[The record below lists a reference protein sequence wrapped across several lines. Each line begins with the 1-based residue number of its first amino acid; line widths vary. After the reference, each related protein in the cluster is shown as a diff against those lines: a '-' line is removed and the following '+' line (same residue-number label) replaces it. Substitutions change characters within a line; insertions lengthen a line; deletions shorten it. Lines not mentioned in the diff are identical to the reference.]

1 MISEE
6 LMYPR
11 IDAAR
16 SVLTKIGVDPA
27 TRDFDCQDYEYTT
40 CNMSELE
47 RYVELYPKENTNE
60 YEKRVLGCYI
70 IEALN
75 DFVSIEKSAHPLLD
89 QALRY
94 LHVDYYIHQSEI
106 RYRLGSDSWVA
117 DEAWPIATYISDWQK
132 RNEFNVKS

>member
-1 MISEE
+1 MLFPYWHVAALHFMPIWEKHAVPLKVALCVKGRIMISEE
-6 LMYPR
+6 LVYPR

-16 SVLTKIGVDPA
+16 SVLAKIGVDPA

-47 RYVELYPKENTNE
+47 RYIELYPKENTNE

-75 DFVSIEKSAHPLLD
+75 DFVSIETVSYTHLTLPTKA
-89 QALRY
+89 
-94 LHVDYYIHQSEI
+94 
-106 RYRLGSDSWVA
+106 
-117 DEAWPIATYISDWQK
+117 
-132 RNEFNVKS
+132 